1 MIVSHNELVAA
12 VNKAFLGMRRTCGE
26 ADVIANMVADLQMAG
41 LDGVRHFNNASNF
54 MGLEDDSP
62 VDINTTSN
70 NSIEVD
76 LHGGSLACHLPVI
89 IDFAIEKMVGGK
101 VLKIELNN
109 CHNRWLAYSE
119 LVKLAA
125 KGIACTARWENGSDP
140 KHTLY
145 VLNRGCVAPELF
157 FCDSALETTDN
168 VHNMTIE
175 LSVHDFDLEVLS
187 QGYKRHITSS
197 SLAKTQERAWRDGI
211 EVDDA
216 EWASLKETATAI
228 LVENS
233 QRSIQG
239 AGELT
244 TNAA

>member
-26 ADVIANMVADLQMAG
+26 ADVIANMVADLQMVG

-54 MGLEDDSP
+54 MGLEDDCP
-62 VDINTTSN
+62 VDITTTED

-76 LHGGSLACHLPVI
+76 LHGSSLACHLPVI
-89 IDFAIEKMVGGK
+89 MDFAIEKMVGSK
-101 VLKIELNN
+101 ALKIELHN

-125 KGIACTARWENGSDP
+125 KGIACTAQWENGSDP
-140 KHTLY
+140 KQTLY

-157 FCDSALETTDN
+157 FCDSALETTEH

-175 LSVHDFDLEVLS
+175 LSVNDFDLKRLS

-197 SLAKTQERAWRDGI
+197 SLAETQEKAWRDGI
-211 EVDDA
+211 EVDDM
-216 EWASLKETATAI
+216 EWSSLKETATAI

-244 TNAA
+244 TTAA

>member
-26 ADVIANMVADLQMAG
+26 ADVIANMVADLQMVG

-54 MGLEDDSP
+54 IGLEDDCP
-62 VDINTTSN
+62 VDIQVTSGNTV
-70 NSIEVD
+70 EVD
-76 LHGGSLACHLPVI
+76 LHKASLACHLPVVM
-89 IDFAIEKMVGGK
+89 DYAIEKMVGK
-101 VLKIELNN
+101 KTLKIELNN

-125 KGIACTARWENGSDP
+125 KGIACTARWDNGSNP
-140 KHTLY
+140 KSTLY

-157 FCDSALETTDN
+157 LSDLPLTSDEHI
-168 VHNMTIE
+168 HNMTIE
-175 LSVHDFDLEVLS
+175 LSVQDFDIERLS
-187 QGYKRHITSS
+187 DGYQTHVTSE
-197 SLAKTQERAWRDGI
+197 SLFKTQENAWRDGI
-211 EVDDA
+211 EVNDA
-216 EWASLKETATAI
+216 EWATLKETATAI

-239 AGELT
+239 AGELV
-244 TNAA
+244 AS